1 MTSAATTP
9 NAVSTA
15 SSETG
20 RKAIFAKGHRED
32 STTTSQ
38 LDSGHRESSENEDHY
53 NHADASPAV
62 LRTPMRFVW
71 GAATHQGM
79 IRQNNEDSLF
89 PDSSGESND
98 TAVLM
103 VADGMGGH
111 IAGEVASRLAVN
123 AAASSDSDPADRVA
137 AGNRAIREQ
146 VAREQTLEGMGT
158 TLTLVSLNKRGTAT
172 FGHVG
177 DSRAYLYRSQEL
189 RQLTQDHTVAA
200 EYVALGEIEAEEA
213 DTHPQRHILTR
224 ALGLTRFIDVDE
236 FEVQLEVSDRI
247 LLCSD
252 GLNEMVSSTEIEKAL
267 SGMTTDEVAWRLI
280 EMANE
285 NGGVDNITVI
295 VIDVL
300 E

>member
-1 MTSAATTP
+1 
-9 NAVSTA
+9 
-15 SSETG
+15 
-20 RKAIFAKGHRED
+20 
-32 STTTSQ
+32 
-38 LDSGHRESSENEDHY
+38 
-53 NHADASPAV
+53 
-62 LRTPMRFVW
+62 MRFVW

-89 PDSSGESND
+89 PDNSGESSD

-111 IAGEVASRLAVN
+111 VAGEVASRLAVN
-123 AAASSDSDPADRVA
+123 AAASSDSGAADRVA

-158 TLTLVSLNKRGTAT
+158 TMTLVILDAEGTAT
-172 FGHVG
+172 FGHAG
-177 DSRAYLYRSQEL
+177 DSRAYLYRDQKLS
-189 RQLTQDHTVAA
+189 QLTQDHTVAA
-200 EYVALGEIEAEEA
+200 EYVALGEIEPEEA
-213 DTHPQRHILTR
+213 DAHPQRHILTR
-224 ALGLTRFIDVDE
+224 ALGLTIFVNIDE
-236 FEVQLEVSDRI
+236 FKVDLEVSDRL

-252 GLNEMVSSTEIEKAL
+252 GLNEMVSDTDIGAAL
-267 SGMTTDEVAWRLI
+267 SSMTTDEVAWRLI
-280 EMANE
+280 ELANE